1 MRIVLYTGK
10 GGVGKS
16 VISSATGI
24 KCAELGYN
32 TLIVSTDAAHTL
44 SDAFG
49 MKITSNETRI
59 MKNLE
64 AIQIDPIYEAIQN
77 YSALFEFLSE
87 IFKSKGIDEALAYEI
102 ANFPG
107 ATGAAALL
115 KLVLYAEENKYD
127 VIILDMVPSG
137 DALKL
142 LYFPHMLGRLSRR
155 IMGLVAPLAD
165 VGRAFAS
172 VVGLNVPSREVI
184 KTELKLLNL
193 LEKAQKI
200 LTNHNETSLRLI
212 VNPDSFSIENAKRT
226 YIQSSIYGINTDLLI
241 MNKII
246 PNLVKDDYFSDW
258 IKIQE
263 EYIKRC
269 QIEFANLPMKKV
281 QLYKKEVKGL
291 EDLKNL
297 ANELFKDDDPS
308 KIYTVQEGIIVNEKE
323 KGIEIVVPA
332 PLVKK
337 EDLEIERLGD
347 ELIINV
353 ETEIGKSRI
362 MLPLPFVAYKYSLK
376 SAKFINGKIH
386 ILFE

>member
-1 MRIVLYTGK
+1 
-10 GGVGKS
+10 
-16 VISSATGI
+16 
-24 KCAELGYN
+24 
-32 TLIVSTDAAHTL
+32 
-44 SDAFG
+44 
-49 MKITSNETRI
+49 MKITNIETKI
-59 MKNLE
+59 AENLE
-64 AIQIDPIYEAIQN
+64 AIQIDPVFEAMQN

-87 IFKSKGIDEALAYEI
+87 VFKSKGIDEALAYEI

-115 KLVLYAEENKYD
+115 KLVIYAESNKYD

-155 IMGLVAPLAD
+155 VMGLVAPLAD
-165 VGRAFAS
+165 FGRAFAS
-172 VVGLNVPSREVI
+172 VIGVNVPSREVI

-200 LTNHNETSLRLI
+200 LTDRSGTSLRLI

-241 MNKII
+241 INKIL
-246 PNLVKDDYFSDW
+246 PSEVKDEYFSEW
-258 IKIQE
+258 IKIQD
-263 EYIKRC
+263 EYINRC
-269 QIEFANLPMKKV
+269 QLEFANLPIKKL
-281 QLYKKEVKGL
+281 QLFRKEVKGIK
-291 EDLKNL
+291 DLKML
-297 ANELFKDDDPS
+297 ADELYKNEDPS
-308 KIYTVQEGIIVNEKE
+308 KVYSINEGIEFKE
-323 KGIEIVVPA
+323 RDKGIEIIVPA

-337 EDLEIERLGD
+337 EDLEIERIGD

-362 MLPLPFVAYKYSLK
+362 MLPLPFIAYKYSLK
-376 SAKFINGKIH
+376 SAKFFNGKIH
-386 ILFE
+386 IIFE